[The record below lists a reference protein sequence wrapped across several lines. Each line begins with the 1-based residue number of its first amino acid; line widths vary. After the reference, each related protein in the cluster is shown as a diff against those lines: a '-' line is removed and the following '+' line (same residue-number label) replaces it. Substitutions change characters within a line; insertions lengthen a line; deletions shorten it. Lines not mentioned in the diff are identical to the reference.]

1 MTSFDS
7 FLSALQPE
15 IETALDRLLPAEDLA
30 PQRLHAAMRYSIFAG
45 GKRVRPALVV
55 LAGELFGAQRQRLLA
70 GAAAME
76 MIHTF
81 SLIHDDLPALDDDDL
96 RRGRPTLHR
105 QYDEALAIL
114 AGDALLNHALGLLVR
129 EPADADRD
137 SRAQALEIV
146 TDAVGS
152 VGMIGG
158 QVADIEA
165 ESEWPADPQAA
176 LELIHQRKTGC
187 LLTAS
192 LRIGGIYGGASDE
205 QDALLGRL
213 GACVGLLFQIGD
225 DVLDVEATTEQ
236 LGKTAGK
243 DAAVRKLTFAEL
255 YGVEASKRRM
265 AELVDEGVGIG
276 RQLEGDTARVVS
288 LLLYLQERDR

>member
-55 LAGELFGAQRQRLLA
+55 LAGEFFGAQRQRLLA

-129 EPADADRD
+129 EPADADAGDPPSSVPVTMADNAKGVERCGG
-137 SRAQALEIV
+137 RHHVLALEQSG
-146 TDAVGS
+146 DSGFANRHGRDHQRAVGDRFIAGNPYYTRDPIGRPGTERFHPGPFMHGRRPNRGTTS
-152 VGMIGG
+152 VT
-158 QVADIEA
+158 
-165 ESEWPADPQAA
+165 
-176 LELIHQRKTGC
+176 R
-187 LLTAS
+187 
-192 LRIGGIYGGASDE
+192 
-205 QDALLGRL
+205 
-213 GACVGLLFQIGD
+213 
-225 DVLDVEATTEQ
+225 
-236 LGKTAGK
+236 TAGPRIVCSN
-243 DAAVRKLTFAEL
+243 AAYPANLVLT
-255 YGVEASKRRM
+255 G
-265 AELVDEGVGIG
+265 
-276 RQLEGDTARVVS
+276 
-288 LLLYLQERDR
+288 